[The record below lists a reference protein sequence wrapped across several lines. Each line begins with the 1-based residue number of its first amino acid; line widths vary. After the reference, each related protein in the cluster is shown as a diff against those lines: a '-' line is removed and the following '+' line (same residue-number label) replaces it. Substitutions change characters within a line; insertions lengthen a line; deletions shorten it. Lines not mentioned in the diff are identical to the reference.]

1 MIADTLGDIPLAGF
15 FANGEIFHNRFYAY
29 TGVLTVFY

>member
-1 MIADTLGDIPLAGF
+1 MIKDVLGDVPLVGF

-29 TGVLTVFY
+29 TGVLSVFC